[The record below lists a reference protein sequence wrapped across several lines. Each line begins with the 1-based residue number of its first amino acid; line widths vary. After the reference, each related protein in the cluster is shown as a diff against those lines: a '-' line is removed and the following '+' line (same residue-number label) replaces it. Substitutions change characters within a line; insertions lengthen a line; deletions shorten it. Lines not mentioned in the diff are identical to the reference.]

1 MASALATLTANYT
14 DSEVESEGEDEG
26 GSKIYQDSLAERLG
40 KMGADISPSETPN
53 SSTSGK
59 SLGTPSASTNIAR
72 SSGSASGTPNKKA
85 KLVSY
90 HDPDA
95 GPSDEET
102 EPVPMVLASDDEDKE
117 NDIVIDKENG
127 GSNGKEE
134 SIERSHVMEE
144 LWEGGVKLPPEPTG
158 QCSKELQ
165 EKFEDLHRKKKELGH
180 DLNNIIINKKA
191 FRNPSIYDKLIHFC
205 NIDELGT
212 NFPPELYDGHLFGN
226 ESYYEELAKVQKIE
240 MDRREKALEAKK
252 KLGDNRLKDTQTS
265 QQQQHRKSKWDQ
277 QVVRGSNV
285 LPHLPSSKAIPA
297 FGSLKKK

>member
-26 GSKIYQDSLAERLG
+26 GSKIYQDSLAERQKDGLYLLIQSYCLRLG

-102 EPVPMVLASDDEDKE
+102 EPG
-117 NDIVIDKENG
+117 I
-127 GSNGKEE
+127 
-134 SIERSHVMEE
+134 
-144 LWEGGVKLPPEPTG
+144 
-158 QCSKELQ
+158 
-165 EKFEDLHRKKKELGH
+165 
-180 DLNNIIINKKA
+180 
-191 FRNPSIYDKLIHFC
+191 
-205 NIDELGT
+205 
-212 NFPPELYDGHLFGN
+212 
-226 ESYYEELAKVQKIE
+226 
-240 MDRREKALEAKK
+240 
-252 KLGDNRLKDTQTS
+252 QT
-265 QQQQHRKSKWDQ
+265 
-277 QVVRGSNV
+277 
-285 LPHLPSSKAIPA
+285 
-297 FGSLKKK
+297 